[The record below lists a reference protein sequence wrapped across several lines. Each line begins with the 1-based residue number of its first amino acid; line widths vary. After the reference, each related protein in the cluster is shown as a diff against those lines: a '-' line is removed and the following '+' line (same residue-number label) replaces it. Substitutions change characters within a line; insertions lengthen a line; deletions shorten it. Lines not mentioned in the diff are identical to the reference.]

1 MTTKHAV
8 ITPEMVARSRSRIGQ
23 SFAPAEPY
31 FNVGATKDTIRHFV
45 NGIGD
50 RNPLYRNG
58 EYARKTRYG
67 CVPAPSCFLYS
78 VYWPCGMGALMPG
91 MHGWH
96 SGNEWT
102 WYRPILEGDEFSVTV
117 TMTNLMEKPNSRM
130 AGRTFIGFDETIYKN
145 QRGEIVAK
153 AAGWSTIAERAAA
166 GEKGKYREIP
176 KATYTPEQMKKI
188 NDDYDNEV
196 IRGAKTRFWE
206 DVQPE
211 ESMGFVIKGPLS
223 LRDMN
228 AWLMGGGSPYMKAHG
243 IFMDFQKRHPAVG
256 MLDSTTGQ
264 VDVPELVHMEESRAQ
279 EIGVAGAYDY
289 GCQRMSW
296 LGHILTNWAGDDG
309 FIKKMYGELRRF
321 NVVGDTTWIKGRVVK
336 KYMDENGEPCVDVD
350 CWGENQRGEITM
362 PGHATIIL
370 PSREKKYWPLE
381 NRLQGKGIPT
391 ARKG

>member
-1 MTTKHAV
+1 
-8 ITPEMVARSRSRIGQ
+8 
-23 SFAPAEPY
+23 
-31 FNVGATKDTIRHFV
+31 
-45 NGIGD
+45 
-50 RNPLYRNG
+50 
-58 EYARKTRYG
+58 
-67 CVPAPSCFLYS
+67 
-78 VYWPCGMGALMPG
+78 MPG

-102 WYRPILEGDEFSVTV
+102 WYKPILEGDEFTVTV

-166 GEKGKYREIP
+166 GEKGKYRDIE

-188 NDDYDNEV
+188 NDDYDKEV
-196 IRGAKTRFWE
+196 IRGAKPRFWE
-206 DVQPE
+206 DVLVDEP
-211 ESMGFVIKGPLS
+211 MGFVIKGPLS

-256 MLDSTTGQ
+256 MYDSTTGQ

-296 LGHILTNWAGDDG
+296 MGHILTNWAGDDG

-321 NVVGDTTWIKGRVVK
+321 NVVGDTTWIKGQVVK
-336 KYMDENGEPCVDVD
+336 KYLDENGEPCVDVD

-370 PSREKKYWPLE
+370 PSREKNYWPLE
-381 NRLQGKGIPT
+381 KRLTGKGTPT
-391 ARKG
+391 GGKR